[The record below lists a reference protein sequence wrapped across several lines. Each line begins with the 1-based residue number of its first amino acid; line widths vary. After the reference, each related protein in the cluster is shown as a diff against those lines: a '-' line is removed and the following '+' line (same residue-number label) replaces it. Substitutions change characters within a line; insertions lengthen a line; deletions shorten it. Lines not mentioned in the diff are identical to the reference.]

1 MSTKE
6 CPANLVGRFILL
18 VSVLGVMLLYSF
30 GSSARSDDNQF
41 NDNAITLPHDSYS
54 IILMLGSTAIVVTC
68 IPMLIDIIF
77 DFCNY
82 ELFPGWEYRVVCIL
96 VAVLPY
102 LSIIHH
108 LMTSSTVDNMNA
120 IVYNNSV
127 LSYKCIYMIVT
138 SIFLSLQIR
147 LFPTKH
153 KSIVL
158 LICQVFIIASQ
169 LLHTTTLP
177 SYTQYHTTYYTTNY
191 IYKILSTLLT
201 YTPILIS
208 VYYIPTIIVTACVR
222 WSRLTEIEF
231 IYTLYLLFTFLYLIS
246 IHTTGYI
253 YDDNSHNR
261 TNEKFIFLVRIYTI
275 IYYTIL
281 NTIPIRILHTTNNN
295 NIEKLKSKT
304 NFIRYISH
312 EIRSSLNIVFAGIEM
327 TLKECIQLAS
337 NTNTSSNNN
346 TLNSITAATT
356 TPNTFAPTTPTT
368 PITTTASSTDNSDD
382 NSDNTDTPTTTPAI
396 GAPPQHHTA
405 SSSIIDHIQEVYE
418 STHTAILLLN
428 DFLHYE
434 NIEADTFQLELS
446 LRQVP
451 RLLGG

>member
-1 MSTKE
+1 MSSKE
-6 CPANLVGRFILL
+6 CPSKHVGRFILL
-18 VSVLGVMLLYSF
+18 LSVLGVLLLHSY
-30 GSSARSDDNQF
+30 GVYERSDDQSSN
-41 NDNAITLPHDSYS
+41 NAITSHESYT
-54 IILMLGSTAIVVTC
+54 ILLMLGSTAIAVTC
-68 IPMLIDIIF
+68 IPMIIDVVF
-77 DFCNY
+77 DLVNN
-82 ELFPGWEYRVVCIL
+82 ELFPGWEYRLVCIL
-96 VAVLPY
+96 VAVSPY
-102 LSIIHH
+102 FSIIHH
-108 LMTSSTVDNMNA
+108 LLTSSMVGDT
-120 IVYNNSV
+120 IVYSNSI

-158 LICQVFIIASQ
+158 LICQVCMMASQ
-169 LLHTTTLP
+169 LLHTIIPSTTGYF
-177 SYTQYHTTYYTTNY
+177 STSNDTFKHTYNM
-191 IYKILSTLLT
+191 ICILLT
-201 YTPILIS
+201 YIPILVS

-231 IYTLYLLFTFLYLIS
+231 TYTLYLLFTFLYLIS

-261 TNEKFIFLVRIYTI
+261 TNEKFIFLVQIYTV

-281 NTIPIRILHTTNNN
+281 NTVPIRILHTTNTN

-327 TLKECIQLAS
+327 TLKECIQLTS

-346 TLNSITAATT
+346 NTLNSVTAATT
-356 TPNTFAPTTPTT
+356 KPNFIAPTT
-368 PITTTASSTDNSDD
+368 PITTTTSSTDNSDD

-451 RLLGG
+451 RLLGM

>member
-1 MSTKE
+1 MSSKE
-6 CPANLVGRFILL
+6 CPSKPVGRIILL
-18 VSVLGVMLLYSF
+18 LSVLGVLLLYSF
-30 GSSARSDDNQF
+30 GASDRSDDQCSS
-41 NDNAITLPHDSYS
+41 NAITLSYDAYT
-54 IILMLGSTAIVVTC
+54 ILLMLGSTAIVVTC
-68 IPMLIDIIF
+68 IPMIIDLIF
-77 DFCNY
+77 DLVNY
-82 ELFPGWEYRVVCIL
+82 DLFPGWEYRVVCIL

-102 LSIIHH
+102 FSITHH
-108 LMTSSTVDNMNA
+108 LLTSSPTDNMNA
-120 IVYNNSV
+120 IVYNNSIF
-127 LSYKCIYMIVT
+127 SYKCIYIIVT

-158 LICQVFIIASQ
+158 LICQVCIIASQ
-169 LLHTTTLP
+169 LPHNLLP
-177 SYTQYHTTYYTTNY
+177 STTKQFSTSNDTLQHTYNT
-191 IYKILSTLLT
+191 ICILLT
-201 YTPILIS
+201 YIPMLVS

-222 WSRLTEIEF
+222 WSKLADIEF
-231 IYTLYLLFTFLYLIS
+231 TYTLYLLFTLLYLIS
-246 IHTTGYI
+246 IHITSYI
-253 YDDNSHNR
+253 YDNSSH
-261 TNEKFIFLVRIYTI
+261 TAAKFIFLVQIYTI

-281 NTIPIRILHTTNNN
+281 NTIPIRILHTTNTN

-327 TLKECIQLAS
+327 TLKECIQLTS

-346 TLNSITAATT
+346 NTLNSVTAATT
-356 TPNTFAPTTPTT
+356 KPNFIAPTT
-368 PITTTASSTDNSDD
+368 PITTTTSSTDNSDN
-382 NSDNTDTPTTTPAI
+382 NSDNTDTPTPTTAI
-396 GAPPQHHTA
+396 GAPQQHHTA
-405 SSSIIDHIQEVYE
+405 SIIDHIQEVYE

-451 RLLGG
+451 RLLGM